1 VVNAGTVIEDRSNIP
16 MEVITRG
23 YRERHSVLTLMR
35 QLNRLVSAIQ
45 IHRGVSLAH
54 LAGDGLFTDDVAQVQ
69 SQVNQRLL
77 VLSSSTEL
85 FESLVPPQEQQ
96 KIQHGWN
103 TVCHDWE
110 GDALLENFEYHSF
123 LIEQL
128 LQLSGSLGHRLK
140 DPLWGALKTQTNLN
154 RDDPILNL
162 VCRQI
167 PELIEHLAR
176 IRGLATHAAV
186 VGACDEEHQKKL
198 QYWLQC
204 VERQNGELIQRVDS
218 LEPSINRQWRSLAEL
233 KDYELKLAFFL
244 NTVGKDIIQGGGE
257 KADARQLFTL
267 GSEIIDAYVD
277 GVDGGIALLHDR
289 LEAELETWLTDD

>member
-1 VVNAGTVIEDRSNIP
+1 MASVGAVIKDQSGIP
-16 MEVITRG
+16 MEVITRA

-35 QLNRLVSAIQ
+35 QLNRLVNAIQ

-54 LAGDGLFTDDVAQVQ
+54 LAGDGLFTDDVTQVQ
-69 SQVNQRLL
+69 SQVNQRLR
-77 VLSSSTEL
+77 VLNTSIEF
-85 FESLVPPQEQQ
+85 FEALVPPQEQEN
-96 KIQHGWN
+96 IQHSWN

-128 LQLSGSLGHRLK
+128 LQLSAGLGRRL
-140 DPLWGALKTQTNLN
+140 DEPLGGATEVLARSNS
-154 RDDPILNL
+154 DDPVLDL
-162 VCRQI
+162 VCRKV

-186 VGACDEEHQKKL
+186 VGVCDEDHQKKL

-204 VERQNGELIQRVDS
+204 VERQNRELIQAIDR
-218 LEPSINRQWRSLAEL
+218 LEPRIKNHWRSLAEL
-233 KDYELKLAFFL
+233 KNYELKLAFFV
-244 NTVGKDIIQGGGE
+244 NTVAKDLVQGAGK
-257 KADARQLFTL
+257 KSDARQLFTL
-267 GSEIIDAYVD
+267 GSEIIDAYVE

-289 LEAELETWLTDD
+289 LEGELEAWLLEG